1 MARKRHSITLAKPMK
16 LDIETAKY
24 YSGLGDIVMLAWLA
38 EGAKAGPSS
47 MVFHRKRDL
56 ELMTLLGLQVDAE
69 PGGISLDPV
78 FPVEVGDHCR
88 WSRLD
93 YIREFLGVMT
103 PLARPLFKIDSQDQV
118 WAAKVAKEL
127 GSPLVLLFPQVV
139 WKTREWPA
147 NYWVELAWNL
157 KENGCAVH
165 VMFVGDDARFK
176 NTPSFQWNTP
186 FRQIAALMRHAAL
199 VIGNDSFPV
208 HLAGTVGVPTLALM
222 GPTRSTVF
230 SHMPEVERLSS
241 SLDCTGCHFQPPFR
255 AACDQGCMSLY
266 RLFPGDVL
274 HRALQVI
281 DSARAHQRV
290 RLA

>member
-1 MARKRHSITLAKPMK
+1 MK
-16 LDIETAKY
+16 LDIESAKY
-24 YSGLGDIVMLAWLA
+24 YGGLGDIVMLAWLA
-38 EGAKAGPSS
+38 EGAKAGPSPI
-47 MVFHRKRDL
+47 VFHRKRDL

-88 WSRLD
+88 RPRLD
-93 YIREFLGVMT
+93 YIREFLGVTT
-103 PLARPLFKIDSQDQV
+103 PLARPLVKIASEDQI
-118 WAAKVAKEL
+118 WAAKTVKEL

-147 NYWVELAWNL
+147 SYWVELAWNL

-165 VMFVGDDARFK
+165 VLFAGEDARFK
-176 NTPSFQWNTP
+176 NTPSFQWNAP

-230 SHMPEVERLSS
+230 SHMPEVECLSS

-266 RLFPGDVL
+266 RLFPEDVL
-274 HRALQVI
+274 RRALQVI
-281 DSARAHQRV
+281 GNAKVTRPP
-290 RLA
+290 